1 MTDTEKTQVIETLR
15 EVLESFGYL
24 EIALLFGSVA
34 SGKAGSNSDLDVAV
48 SAIDK
53 LDLAQKQEII
63 TKVGIAVGRPVDLI
77 DLQAQ
82 SGTILKTALTK
93 GHLIFCKNKSLRA
106 RLVKRMLFNQA
117 DEMPYYFRILR
128 ERRHQWIGIS

>member
-1 MTDTEKTQVIETLR
+1 MNDTAKTQVIETLR
-15 EVLESFGYL
+15 EVLEPVGYL

-34 SGKAGSNSDLDVAV
+34 SGKAGSSSDLDIAV
-48 SAIDK
+48 SARDK
-53 LDLAQKQEII
+53 LDASQKQEII

-82 SGTILKTALTK
+82 SGTILKTALTR
-93 GHLIFCKNKSLRA
+93 GYMIFCKNKNLYA
-106 RLVKRMLFNQA
+106 GLVKRMLFNQA

-128 ERRHQWIGIS
+128 ERRDQWTGIS